1 MAKAKAVAQLA
12 LPVTPPTVRVARR
25 GVNALLDHEVLAVVL
40 GDDSIG
46 GLERAL
52 ELLED
57 YGGLNGVKRQVR
69 RGDAK
74 NAPLTE
80 REATAVTSAH
90 EFVARSQLVEIKRE
104 ALTSPSDVR
113 SYLQLLMEDLEHE
126 VFTVVWLDAQNRVI
140 AVDEMFRGTISQ
152 TSVYPRELV
161 KQAMHRN
168 AAAALLAHCH
178 PSGVAEPSVQDQALT
193 RTLTEALALCDV
205 RVLDHF
211 IIAPGASMSF
221 AESGLI

>member
-1 MAKAKAVAQLA
+1 MPKAKAVAQLA

-74 NAPLTE
+74 HAALTE
-80 REATAVTSAH
+80 EDGTALTCAH
-90 EFVARSQLVEIKRE
+90 EFVARSQLAEIKRE
-104 ALTSPSDVR
+104 ALTSPSAVR

-126 VFTVVWLDAQNRVI
+126 VFTIVWLDAQNRVI
-140 AVDEMFRGTISQ
+140 AADEMFRGTISQ
-152 TSVYPRELV
+152 TSVYPREIV
-161 KQAMHRN
+161 KQALKRN
-168 AAAALLAHCH
+168 AAAALLCHNH
-178 PSGVAEPSVQDQALT
+178 PSGVADCSIQDQSLT
-193 RTLTEALALCDV
+193 RTLQEALALVDV
-205 RVLDHF
+205 KVLDHF

-221 AESGLI
+221 AERGLI